1 MKNIEMGR
9 HFKENDKAL
18 LSMID
23 SKVFLDN
30 INTFELSMRH

>member
-1 MKNIEMGR
+1 MKNIEMER
-9 HFKENDKAL
+9 YFKENDKAL

-30 INTFELSMRH
+30 INAFELSMRH